1 MRVCACPATTGD
13 GQPGGGGARRPE
25 ADICSMV
32 ALQVTRPP
40 VGRCIGRSWAHWVG
54 GAGAGMLAAGTR
66 ETRAAVLR
74 PPDGTKR
81 AVLFRLFGTVGLFNK
96 LQTQKKTVVLRSRG
110 GATQERHQGK
120 FPPPLALVVY

>member
-1 MRVCACPATTGD
+1 MSSTDP
-13 GQPGGGGARRPE
+13 
-25 ADICSMV
+25 
-32 ALQVTRPP
+32 
-40 VGRCIGRSWAHWVG
+40 
-54 GAGAGMLAAGTR
+54 
-66 ETRAAVLR
+66 

-120 FPPPLALVVY
+120 FSPPPCVSCLLDNQQHLFVP

>member
-1 MRVCACPATTGD
+1 MSGD
-13 GQPGGGGARRPE
+13 DGRRAGGGGARRPE

-54 GAGAGMLAAGTR
+54 GPGAGMLAAGTR

-74 PPDGTKR
+74 PRPAGGTKN
-81 AVLFRLFGTVGLFNK
+81 VLYLIAPV
-96 LQTQKKTVVLRSRG
+96 
-110 GATQERHQGK
+110 
-120 FPPPLALVVY
+120 